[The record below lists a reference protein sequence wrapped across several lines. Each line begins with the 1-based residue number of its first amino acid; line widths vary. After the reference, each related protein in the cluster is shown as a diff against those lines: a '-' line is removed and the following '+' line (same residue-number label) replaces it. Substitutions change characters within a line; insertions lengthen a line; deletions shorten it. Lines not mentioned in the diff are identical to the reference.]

1 MTEEKS
7 FVERIRERYPEG
19 LTAVVPI
26 GGTRTMYILD
36 KQRHHENPGEIA
48 DFADHADYLL
58 EQYFA
63 LIQMFFDLGGQ
74 NIIIPILAYDRFTA
88 YGTRY
93 AGLISDLTQMLIR
106 DQAVKAYREKNIDP
120 YFLGTDTLVK
130 LPADHPGH
138 GLGQALRAFQA
149 SWDYQAGRRKVFW
162 EIAGLPLYSMW
173 NSKNVMP
180 PEEQAKLEAEI
191 EATNDIEKV
200 RHLAYNYYSKAL
212 YGTELPLPHF
222 YLGCNRNGD
231 LKVGSALSTTL
242 TWGFM
247 CRMFFVP
254 YSTMFIT
261 RETLQ
266 TIIEDVAFGK
276 LMRSKTADYDNR
288 YTSEMAQAEYERMME
303 LRADPMTTV
312 GLSRQVLAGTP
323 DLDA

>member
-1 MTEEKS
+1 MT
-7 FVERIRERYPEG
+7 FADRIRERYPEG

-26 GGTRTMYILD
+26 GGTRTMYILE
-36 KQRHHENPGEIA
+36 KQRHLDNPGDIGN
-48 DFADHADYLL
+48 FADHADYLL

-63 LIQMFFDLGGQ
+63 FIQLFFDLGGQ

-106 DQAVKAYREKNIDP
+106 DDAQAVYREKNIDP

-130 LPADHPGH
+130 LPSDHPGH
-138 GLGQALRAFQA
+138 GLGQALQNFQRT
-149 SWDYQAGRRKVFW
+149 WNYQEGRRKVLW

-173 NSKNVMP
+173 NTKNIIP
-180 PEEQAKLEAEI
+180 LEEQATLDADI
-191 EATNDIEKV
+191 EETHDIEKV
-200 RHLAYNYYSKAL
+200 RHLAYEHYSKAL

-231 LKVGSALSTTL
+231 LKMGSALSTTL

-288 YTSEMAQAEYERMME
+288 YTPQMAEAEYQRVME